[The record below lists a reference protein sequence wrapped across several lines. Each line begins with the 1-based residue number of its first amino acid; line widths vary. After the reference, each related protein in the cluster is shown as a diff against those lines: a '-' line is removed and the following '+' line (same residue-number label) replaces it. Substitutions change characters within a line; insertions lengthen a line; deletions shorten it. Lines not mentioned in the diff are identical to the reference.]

1 MDLAEQLNQ
10 RFQKEDFPFTA
21 EQNPECAVVK
31 LPNGRTSDVLIDN
44 IHDIDQTF
52 NLMRLIHEM
61 KPDLLNT
68 CMYFDDEGFVLES
81 DGQTPYN
88 IKAYTVGGNKVGI
101 NNLIKSDDQL
111 TFTKDDVLYTAYVDS
126 TKFQHIT
133 SDSVDATSHIES
145 IMMDAREQFEI
156 LNNEMAS
163 IHNEIT
169 GGESTDV
176 PNSHKRA
183 SAFKRPIYDGPIEVE
198 SLNNWVHEQGLPI
211 RYTENSISQTGDNLT
226 IATIELYTTKGQHL
240 NTYDVSQ
247 GDTNTQLVSNLSFMN
262 QLHGE
267 NPKYIE
273 STSRIIE
280 NTVVTRLDRD
290 QFAEIT
296 HEGNGEIQ
304 LSMHNRGNIYD
315 QKCEGDKRQS
325 VGNSIKTIAT
335 TNTNLEHLNDD
346 MTTMKTKSDNITSDL
361 IDCYHQMADKLLGNE
376 LSVEDL
382 AVNNSDLQM

>member
-1 MDLAEQLNQ
+1 MNLAEQLNQ
-10 RFQKEDFPFTA
+10 RFQKEGFPFTA

-31 LPNGRTSDVLIDN
+31 LPNGKTSDILIDN
-44 IHDIDQTF
+44 IHDIDQTV
-52 NLMRLIHEM
+52 NLMRVVHEM

-81 DGQTPYN
+81 EGQTPYN
-88 IKAYTVGGNKVGI
+88 IKAYTVDGNKVGI

-111 TFTKDDVLYTAYVDS
+111 AFTKDDVLYTVYVDS

-145 IMMDAREQFEI
+145 IMMGAREQFDI
-156 LNNEMAS
+156 LNNEMND

-169 GGESTDV
+169 GDEGTDA
-176 PNSHKRA
+176 PTSHKGT

-211 RYTENSISQTGDNLT
+211 RYTENSTIQTGDNPAM
-226 IATIELYTTKGQHL
+226 ATIELYTIKGQHL

-247 GDTNTQLVSNLSFMN
+247 DDTHIQLVSNLNFMN

-273 STSRIIE
+273 SASRIIA
-280 NTVVTRLDRD
+280 NTVVTQLDRD
-290 QFAEIT
+290 QFAET
-296 HEGNGEIQ
+296 TNEGNG
-304 LSMHNRGNIYD
+304 
-315 QKCEGDKRQS
+315 
-325 VGNSIKTIAT
+325 
-335 TNTNLEHLNDD
+335 
-346 MTTMKTKSDNITSDL
+346 
-361 IDCYHQMADKLLGNE
+361 
-376 LSVEDL
+376 
-382 AVNNSDLQM
+382 